1 MTRTDMKKVWV
12 HCYQGTTLLRS
23 YDFGV
28 PVPADP
34 RAFRLPT
41 KEHLEA
47 EAKTNLTTERLAFP
61 PYTGIT
67 FRIDYYAE

>member
-1 MTRTDMKKVWV
+1 MTRTDMKKVRV
-12 HCYQGTTLLRS
+12 HCYQGTTLLKS

-41 KEHLEA
+41 KEYLEGQV
-47 EAKTNLTTERLAFP
+47 KTFLTNDGLAFP